1 MATSH
6 APIAWMRGAP
16 EINQTRAYLKSYS
29 GPDLIA
35 QGESRPS
42 DRDPKGVI

>member
-6 APIAWMRGAP
+6 APIAWTYGAP
-16 EINQTRAYLKSYS
+16 EINQTRAYLKELY
-29 GPDLIA
+29 GPDSIA